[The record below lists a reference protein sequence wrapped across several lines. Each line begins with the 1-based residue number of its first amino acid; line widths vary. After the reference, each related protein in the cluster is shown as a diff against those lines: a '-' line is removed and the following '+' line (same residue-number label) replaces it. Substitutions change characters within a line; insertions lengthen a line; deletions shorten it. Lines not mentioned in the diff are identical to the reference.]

1 VTSNGRIVLKALS
14 GMFPEEI
21 IKVMSASSLK
31 VSLNSQNDVNLNC
44 TVEAKDTK
52 RALITI
58 KVNYPEPAKI
68 SMNVKKLSFKVL
80 GTSGHYSFGGSHL
93 PRGEER
99 FCSYNNVR

>member
-31 VSLNSQNDVNLNC
+31 VSLNSQNNVNLNF

-80 GTSGHYSFGGSHL
+80 GKSGHYSFGGSHL